1 MKRAAVV
8 GTIHSS
14 PSRRIAWQTS
24 ETGTSRHKTVGPAK
38 RSTVVPTAKAVVAK
52 RPWSRP
58 GTEDTRLGKG

>member
-1 MKRAAVV
+1 
-8 GTIHSS
+8 
-14 PSRRIAWQTS
+14 
-24 ETGTSRHKTVGPAK
+24 VGPAK